1 MTRPFAPPVDIALG
15 FRALNSVMLAGLDE
29 TKLHFR
35 HQAQHR
41 QHHFPHGAI
50 GRNCGFENTQ
60 ICPLLVEL
68 MDEIEDIAR

>member
-1 MTRPFAPPVDIALG
+1 
-15 FRALNSVMLAGLDE
+15 MLAGLDE

-60 ICPLLVEL
+60 ICALLVEL